1 MLSLCPDP
9 NPPRIDETEG
19 CTRDGAV
26 RGRLV
31 KLMLVQQASY
41 ESPYVTDAALE
52 QDAKCLQLRSGC
64 LASSLMRSLSLLR
77 LFVAAK
83 KGSRSGIEVSGS

>member
-41 ESPYVTDAALE
+41 ESPCGTEAALE
-52 QDAKCLQLRSGC
+52 QDAIGPSAC
-64 LASSLMRSLSLLR
+64 SLGAAVLLP
-77 LFVAAK
+77 A
-83 KGSRSGIEVSGS
+83 